1 MKTFG
6 AWPVQTFALVLLCA
20 VLVESFHVP
29 RRRVSLTLCTQL
41 SMRLAPISKAQ
52 MLAVVPRKI
61 TRPQLL
67 SYWGMNSKERLQ
79 RILESLLVS
88 YGGVWMAWFVSF
100 MAGSLVSAVLGT
112 ALIFNWMYTPWLN
125 ARRRNARVYPSS
137 GELETVYYAVFLG
150 RIASL
155 KKVRRRAGKSIGA
168 VSQEFLVMQIKD
180 ERQRQLEVITQW
192 QDCYS
197 SLRVNMKGHA
207 AIASADPDFSDLI
220 VVSDVFIPA
229 EGFTVG
235 DYPYLQKEEF
245 ERLVGSLPLK
255 GDDAG
260 FYEDGTASYSEG
272 GEEEEEE
279 EEAEEWLKRQR
290 RPRPSAGDVVFSWVL
305 DEDEDEYPSS
315 RAGQSPPSGGG
326 GKARGRSRPRV

>member
-1 MKTFG
+1 MKAQATW
-6 AWPVQTFALVLLCA
+6 ATTMWLLCA
-20 VLVESFHVP
+20 VFVKSLHVP
-29 RRRVSLTLCTQL
+29 RGRVSLALRGQV
-41 SMRLAPISKAQ
+41 SMRVAPISKAQ

-88 YGGVWMAWFVSF
+88 YGGAWMAWFVSF

-197 SLRVNMKGHA
+197 SLRVNMKSHA
-207 AIASADPDFSDLI
+207 AIASADKDFSDLF
-220 VVSDVFIPA
+220 VVSDLFIPA
-229 EGFTVG
+229 QGFTVG

-245 ERLVGSLPLK
+245 EELVSSLPQK
-255 GDDAG
+255 GDEAG
-260 FYEDGTASYSEG
+260 FYEDDDAAFVEG
-272 GEEEEEE
+272 GEESEGELWGEPS
-279 EEAEEWLKRQR
+279 
-290 RPRPSAGDVVFSWVL
+290 RPGAGDAGDAILSWVL
-305 DEDEDEYPSS
+305 DEDEDDFSSAPVSRPPPSPFS
-315 RAGQSPPSGGG
+315 SGGG
-326 GKARGRSRPRV
+326 GGRARGRSRPRV

>member
-1 MKTFG
+1 M
-6 AWPVQTFALVLLCA
+6 
-20 VLVESFHVP
+20 
-29 RRRVSLTLCTQL
+29 RV
-41 SMRLAPISKAQ
+41 APISKAQ

-88 YGGVWMAWFVSF
+88 YGGAWMAWFVSF

-197 SLRVNMKGHA
+197 SLRVNMKSHA
-207 AIASADPDFSDLI
+207 AIASADKDFSDLF

-229 EGFTVG
+229 QGFTVG

-245 ERLVGSLPLK
+245 EELVSSLPQK

-260 FYEDGTASYSEG
+260 FYEDDDDAFGEG
-272 GEEEEEE
+272 GGESGGEL
-279 EEAEEWLKRQR
+279 WGQQS
-290 RPRPSAGDVVFSWVL
+290 RPGAGDAGDAGDAILSWVL
-305 DEDEDEYPSS
+305 DEDEDDFSSAPVSRPPPSPFS
-315 RAGQSPPSGGG
+315 SGGG
-326 GKARGRSRPRV
+326 GGRARGRSRPRV